1 MHQSS
6 FGNDFI
12 HLKNFGVATN
22 ASIWSLVIFHRVGSA
37 VAVLVFATWTVS
49 SKVANSTIDLKID
62 QKWQKV
68 LDFSLIVLP
77 RRRGLQ
83 WLHSNEVG
91 CGKQCTKS
99 IFCDTILAWYSSFL
113 LQIPRETGYI
123 KKNHFDIVN
132 WAWHQLDIRLSCLR
146 CAILHVDFQNLWSF
160 YPLKIPHRFNKL
172 FWKFSCYYA
181 PIFTVLSI
189 CSNWTMFSCELES
202 FKYPEKY
209 LITFFMGL
217 VITSS
222 KVFCSLLFFSGYLK
236 L

>member
-123 KKNHFDIVN
+123 KYHFDIVN
-132 WAWHQLDIRLSCLR
+132 WAWHQLDIRLSGFPQFM
-146 CAILHVDFQNLWSF
+146 V
-160 YPLKIPHRFNKL
+160 
-172 FWKFSCYYA
+172 
-181 PIFTVLSI
+181 VLSTQ
-189 CSNWTMFSCELES
+189 NPTS
-202 FKYPEKY
+202 F
-209 LITFFMGL
+209 
-217 VITSS
+217 
-222 KVFCSLLFFSGYLK
+222 
-236 L
+236 